1 MTLKEEFDI
10 VLAELNLLVSEDEY
24 RGEVKEYIV
33 VNYAD
38 ERPALE
44 ADDEPLMDEVIIQVH
59 HFFKGA
65 STITKKKIRKLIR
78 QADYTVIN
86 TEQFFENDTKYTH
99 RVFEVWKEVENTDM
113 EEE

>member
-1 MTLKEEFDI
+1 MTLKEEFDSI
-10 VLAELNLLVSEDEY
+10 LAALNKPVAEDDHD
-24 RGEVKEYIV
+24 GTAKEYIV

-38 ERPALE
+38 ERAGLE

-65 STITKKKIRKLIR
+65 STITKKKIRKLLR
-78 QADYTVIN
+78 AADYTVIN

-113 EEE
+113 EEL